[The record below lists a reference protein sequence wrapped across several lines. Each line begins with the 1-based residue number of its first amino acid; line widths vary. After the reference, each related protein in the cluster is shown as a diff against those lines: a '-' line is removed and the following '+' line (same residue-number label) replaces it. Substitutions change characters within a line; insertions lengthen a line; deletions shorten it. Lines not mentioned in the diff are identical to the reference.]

1 MIGFE
6 QYSRIK
12 NNYCICYFGYSD
24 EYLVQLRILKPVF
37 EQHFPGLHI
46 CLGCK
51 DDKTHM
57 LRDTGHLL
65 TISKIKVERKSY
77 AYIRE
82 VRFNG
87 KTHPIEDLLVE
98 SKIRTVELP
107 ILQQPRTNN
116 RCVIITQGAYPTKPL
131 TSQEIQNLKGS
142 VSNQGYEFE
151 IDTDISGASLVMGV
165 ESVGL
170 FEAAAQGI
178 STKLVPTGFGTRLY
192 KLLFPNGNILA

>member
-12 NNYCICYFGYSD
+12 NNYCLCYFGYSD
-24 EYLVQLRILKPVF
+24 EYLVQLRLLKPVF
-37 EQHFPGLHI
+37 EQCFPGLNL

-51 DDKTHM
+51 DDKTHI
-57 LRDTGHLL
+57 LRDVGHVL
-65 TISKIKVERKSY
+65 TISKIKVDRKSY

-87 KTHPIEDLLVE
+87 KTHPVEDLLVE
-98 SKIRTVELP
+98 SKIKSVELS
-107 ILQQPRTNN
+107 ITQQPRANN
-116 RCVIITQGAYPTKPL
+116 RCVIITHGAHPTKPL
-131 TSQEIQNLKGS
+131 APQEIQRFKES
-142 VSNQGYEFE
+142 VADQGYEFE
-151 IDTDISGASLVMGV
+151 IDTDPSGASLVMGV

-192 KLLFPNGNILA
+192 RYMFPKGEVFR